1 MVLAD
6 TRKTPRTP
14 RTRGKTC
21 STPRQQVQPTGL
33 SPSTAP
39 HPRES
44 SYPPANSAG
53 PRQQTHKHAPQPRSR
68 NPCRVITRPR
78 FNLIR
83 FRSPLLTEYPL
94 LRVLRCFTS
103 PRNPPPPMNSGTG
116 DATQLAPGTP
126 IRKPSDHSPQAGSPR
141 HIAGRHVLHRLLVP
155 RHPPNAQKN
164 NTNKH
169 KQNKQNRQNN
179 NKTRKTTT
187 SNNNPANKLNKQSL
201 MLASAIQFT
210 TNPPNQPHPQPQTR
224 PEAKASRQPGH
235 AAPEPDS
242 MPPPTPPT
250 KKKKKEEKR
259 VPPAPQPRNTRNQK
273 NEQSACLPCQQNS
286 LPRKEVIQPHLPVR
300 LPCYDFVPITSPA
313 FDRSP

>member
-210 TNPPNQPHPQPQTR
+210 TNPPNQPHPQPKQGQKQKPVGNQGT
-224 PEAKASRQPGH
+224 QPRN
-235 AAPEPDS
+235 
-242 MPPPTPPT
+242 PTACHPQPHQP
-250 KKKKKEEKR
+250 KKEEGGEEG
-259 VPPAPQPRNTRNQK
+259 PARP
-273 NEQSACLPCQQNS
+273 
-286 LPRKEVIQPHLPVR
+286 
-300 LPCYDFVPITSPA
+300 
-313 FDRSP
+313 